1 VAARRAGIG
10 SILVL
15 TGVADAALAA
25 TLDGERRPDHV
36 ARDPSEVATLLRPR
50 LS

>member
-1 VAARRAGIG
+1 
-10 SILVL
+10 
-15 TGVADAALAA
+15 VADADLAA

-36 ARDPSEVATLLRPR
+36 ARDPSEVGRLLGVG